1 MKGITIISIIKLME
15 SLHDNDNTI
24 IIAVTNITA
33 KAVNVDIIAS
43 VLRPTRSNT
52 DYIESRRISMPA
64 TMTTAI

>member
-52 DYIESRRISMPA
+52 DDIESRRISMPA